1 MISVGVKIRYII
13 LMILVFFALIAIIVF
28 LYQIL
33 YKKQINNTLHGK
45 KPFSFMEP
53 INFLLSV
60 ILIIILV
67 LVIRLNVKT
76 NEVS

>member
-33 YKKQINNTLHGK
+33 YKNK
-45 KPFSFMEP
+45 
-53 INFLLSV
+53 
-60 ILIIILV
+60 LIIPYMGRSLLV
-67 LVIRLNVKT
+67 LWNQLT
-76 NEVS
+76 FFYQLYSSLS